1 MTFKLF
7 RRYAFF
13 IVFILSFITVTGC
26 ATLIDTPSQVTNMP
40 KGKKIYSFHSGDSVW
55 VVFPVPA
62 ENGMFSGIIVDPASV
77 VNNKLR
83 KINIYAG
90 PPSAIRVENHT
101 LTCPMV
107 NIWKVENFK
116 IRPATII
123 TSIGVVLL
131 LFSVPIFL

>member
-13 IVFILSFITVTGC
+13 IVFILSLITVTGC

-55 VVFPVPA
+55 VVLPVPA

-101 LTCPMV
+101 LSCPMV